1 MPESKFPA
9 VRFSPM
15 VLLGALLIGCASPNK
30 RGSTQEA
37 ADASAAVVAPAS
49 TAAVSDSNASSN
61 ALAPESA
68 ATAKT
73 SAAASTPGTNPTT
86 PSNRVNR
93 VFTTVDGIAD
103 RDIRLIVLKAIELRA
118 LKRDSKATEAQLRRL
133 HRRAPKQISNSLEP
147 LGYYQV
153 QVKSSFEW
161 QVDKYRAVYTVDLGP
176 QTKINLVDYSIDGP
190 AATDKTVASA
200 WRRVALAKGEYFDH
214 ARYENAKA
222 EIQRTLQQRGYL
234 DAELTERRVEI
245 KRAESLADI
254 YLKWNGGVRYRYGP
268 TRFEGGQFDQAFM
281 ERYLT
286 YAQGDQYTQTKLLSM
301 QQRMVDADYF
311 SVIEIAPEL
320 EESKEGVVPISVQLV
335 PAKQSIYTYG
345 LSFGTDSGAG
355 VRAGLDRR
363 WVNSRGHKLR
373 SGAEFSQ
380 RRKSLAISYD
390 MPRADKFRT
399 TYGLN
404 LSYLDEETDT
414 SRSKLARLSA
424 GLAREKNDW
433 RQSLALQWLSGDFE
447 VGGQDGSSTL
457 FYPELILYKRQAD
470 DVLYP
475 REGYAITISAR
486 AGAEALL
493 SDTSFANANVEARY
507 IHSLS
512 EQTRLL
518 ARTSFGAVYA
528 GDFDALPPELRFFAG
543 GDRSLRG
550 YGYQELG
557 PVNDAG
563 LVSGGKYLA
572 VISGEYEYALNETW
586 AVAGFADVGN
596 AFDAQNS
603 DLKTGIGAGLRW
615 RSPVG
620 VVRIDVAAAID
631 EVGTPL
637 RLHLII
643 GPDL

>member
-1 MPESKFPA
+1 MPESNTFA
-9 VRFSPM
+9 VRISPM
-15 VLLGALLIGCASPNK
+15 VLLGALLVGCASQDK
-30 RGSTQEA
+30 RNPDASPTIVE
-37 ADASAAVVAPAS
+37 ADATAVVESAPTKTAVKVGDDPNVAQPPVERTPAATPVA
-49 TAAVSDSNASSN
+49 TAAR
-61 ALAPESA
+61 
-68 ATAKT
+68 
-73 SAAASTPGTNPTT
+73 
-86 PSNRVNR
+86 RVNR
-93 VFTTVDGIAD
+93 VFTTVEGIAD
-103 RDIRLIVLKAIELRA
+103 RDTRLIVLKAIELRA
-118 LKRDSKATEAQLRRL
+118 LKRNANATEAQLRRL
-133 HRRAPKQISNSLEP
+133 YRRAPKQITTSLEP

-153 QVKSSFEW
+153 KVKSTFEW
-161 QVDKYRAVYTVDLGP
+161 QEDKYRALFTVDLGP
-176 QTKINLVDYSIDGP
+176 KTKINRVDYSIEGA
-190 AATDKTVASA
+190 AATDKSVASA
-200 WRRVALAKGEYFDH
+200 WKRVALAKGEDFDH
-214 ARYENAKA
+214 ERYENAKA
-222 EIQRTLQQRGYL
+222 EIQRILQQRGYL
-234 DAELTERRVEI
+234 DAELVERRVEI

-254 YLKWNGGVRYRYGP
+254 YLKWNGGVRYRYGT
-268 TRFEGGQFDQAFM
+268 TRFEGGQFSQAFM

-286 YAQGDQYTQTKLLSM
+286 YQEGDHYTQSKLLSM

-320 EESKEGVVPISVQLV
+320 EQSKDGVVPISVQLV

-345 LSFGTDSGAG
+345 LSYGTDSGAG

-363 WVNSRGHKLR
+363 WVNDRGHKLR

-390 MPRADKFRT
+390 IPRSDKYRT

-404 LSYLDEETDT
+404 LSYLDQETET
-414 SRSKLARLSA
+414 SRSKLARVSA

-470 DVLYP
+470 DLLYP

-486 AGAEALL
+486 AGVEALL

-507 IHSLS
+507 IHSLADN
-512 EQTRLL
+512 QRLL
-518 ARTSFGAVYA
+518 ARTSLGAVYA
-528 GDFDALPPELRFFAG
+528 QNFDALPPELRFFAG

-557 PVNDAG
+557 PRNDAG

-596 AFDAQNS
+596 AFNAEDSQI
-603 DLKTGIGAGLRW
+603 KTGIGAGVRW

-631 EVGTPL
+631 EEDTPL
-637 RLHLII
+637 RVHLII

>member
-1 MPESKFPA
+1 MAQSNYSV
-9 VRFSPM
+9 VRFAPL
-15 VLLGALLIGCASPNK
+15 VLFGALVLGCASPSK
-30 RGSTQEA
+30 RAQTDESARLIEPTPPTQA
-37 ADASAAVVAPAS
+37 LPAPAG
-49 TAAVSDSNASSN
+49 
-61 ALAPESA
+61 
-68 ATAKT
+68 ATPAKT
-73 SAAASTPGTNPTT
+73 SEVSEGVAATTAAA
-86 PSNRVNR
+86 SNRVNR
-93 VFTTVDGIAD
+93 VFTTVEGIAD
-103 RDIRLIVLKAIELRA
+103 RDIRLNVLKAIELRA
-118 LKRDSKATEAQLRRL
+118 LKRNAQATDAQLRRL
-133 HRRAPKQISNSLEP
+133 YRRAPKQIRTSLEP

-153 QVKSSFEW
+153 KVKSSFAL
-161 QVDKYRAVYTVDLGP
+161 QDGKYRAVFTVDLGP
-176 QTKINLVDYSIDGP
+176 KTKINLVEYSIEGE
-190 AATDKTVASA
+190 AASDKTVASA
-200 WRRVALAKGEYFDH
+200 WKRVALVKGQGFDH

-234 DAELTERRVEI
+234 DAELLERRVEV
-245 KRAESLADI
+245 KRAQSLADI
-254 YLKWNGGVRYRYGP
+254 YLKWNGGVRYRYGA
-268 TRFEGGQFDQAFM
+268 TIFEGGQFSDAFM
-281 ERYLT
+281 QRYLT
-286 YAQGDQYTQTKLLSM
+286 YEQDDLYSQSKLLSL
-301 QQRMVDADYF
+301 QQRLVDADYF

-320 EESKEGVVPISVQLV
+320 EQSKEGVVPISVQLV

-363 WVNSRGHKLR
+363 WVNASGHKLR
-373 SGAEFSQ
+373 SAAEFSQ
-380 RRKSLAISYD
+380 RRKSLAIGYD
-390 MPRADKFRT
+390 IPRVDKYRT
-399 TYGLN
+399 LYGLN
-404 LSYLDEETDT
+404 LSYLDQETDT

-424 GLAREKNDW
+424 GVSREKNDW

-447 VGGQDGSSTL
+447 VGGENGSSTL

-470 DVLYP
+470 DLLYP
-475 REGYAITISAR
+475 REGYAITFSAR

-512 EQTRLL
+512 EKQRLL

-528 GDFDALPPELRFFAG
+528 QNFDALPPELRFFAG

-557 PVNDAG
+557 PINDAG

-596 AFDAQNS
+596 AFDARSS
-603 DLKTGIGAGLRW
+603 DIKTGLGAGLRW

-620 VVRIDVAAAID
+620 VVRIDLASAID
-631 EVGTPL
+631 EDGSPL